1 MELKETSP
9 DSFFLTRLN
18 DAVPSIEAVPL
29 GGESR
34 IGMRCCRNTNA
45 GTEDT
50 CVAQSSELSAQALI
64 IDGKKICGGTF
75 NSMNGQSTAGS
86 VTSN

>member
-9 DSFFLTRLN
+9 DSFFLTHSPFS
-18 DAVPSIEAVPL
+18 VEAVPL

-64 IDGKKICGGTF
+64 IDGLKICGGTF
-75 NSMNGQSTAGS
+75 NSENGQSTAGS